1 MRSRQDVPWP
11 TILIEGVAIVASIL
25 LDELE
30 E

>member
-1 MRSRQDVPWP
+1 MRSRQDVPWS
-11 TILIEGVAIVASIL
+11 TNLIEGVAIVASIL